1 MLSNFPRLFPSPK
14 FIPLVFASSLFAGP
28 AFAGVY
34 LNVENRAAFT
44 GKEYD
49 EAATDLHIGFKQNLG
64 NSANIYVQGG
74 PTFFTKEDVDTTH
87 EYSAKVGL
95 EYDITKKLS
104 VYGEVHAIT
113 EEEEVTEDINLTTK
127 AGVTFNF

>member
-1 MLSNFPRLFPSPK
+1 MLSHFSK
-14 FIPLVFASSLFAGP
+14 FVPLVFVSSLFAGP

-34 LNVENRAAFT
+34 LNVENRSAFI

-49 EAATDLHIGFKQNLG
+49 EAATDLHVGFKQNLG

-74 PTFFTKEDVDTTH
+74 PTIFTKEDTDTTH

-95 EYDITKKLS
+95 EYDVTKNLNF
-104 VYGEVHAIT
+104 YGEVRAIT
-113 EEEEVTEDINLTTK
+113 EEEEITEDMDITTK
-127 AGVTFNF
+127 VGITYNF